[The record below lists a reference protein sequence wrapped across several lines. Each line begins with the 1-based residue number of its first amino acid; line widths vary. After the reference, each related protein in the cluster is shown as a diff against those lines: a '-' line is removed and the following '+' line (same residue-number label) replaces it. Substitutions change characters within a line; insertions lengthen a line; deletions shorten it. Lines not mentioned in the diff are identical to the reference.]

1 MKASLWKNFGALAAL
16 RKIWLLAA
24 AMDIDGGAT
33 GASSEGGTVD
43 EAAQAREL
51 KRKEAKERAA
61 EAIGAQLRVVHMEMG
76 GKGRGE

>member
-1 MKASLWKNFGALAAL
+1 
-16 RKIWLLAA
+16 
-24 AMDIDGGAT
+24 MDFDCGAT

-61 EAIGAQLRVVHMEMG
+61 EWQC
-76 GKGRGE
+76 KFS